1 MPAGADYLKTLGTD
15 DDGDFDTL
23 LHSLESSKTF
33 DILMFRGSD
42 FVSDAIARVSKGH
55 GADFFSHV
63 GMVVNTTAVCKR
75 CSSLGRV
82 LTRRYML
89 QIKAPLLPNG
99 GRYLEGLNDT
109 GELGN
114 LPFISLNL
122 RLLDSPTPGG
132 MLQPTPL
139 DSLRLQTL

>member
-1 MPAGADYLKTLGTD
+1 
-15 DDGDFDTL
+15 
-23 LHSLESSKTF
+23 
-33 DILMFRGSD
+33 
-42 FVSDAIARVSKGH
+42 
-55 GADFFSHV
+55 
-63 GMVVNTTAVCKR
+63 
-75 CSSLGRV
+75 
-82 LTRRYML
+82 ML

-139 DSLRLQTL
+139 TAFVFRLCDRRLLGCGRQASARCA

>member
-1 MPAGADYLKTLGTD
+1 MRDSLRIPAGADYLKTLGTD

-23 LHSLESSKTF
+23 LHSLDSAKTF

-75 CSSLGRV
+75 CSSLGCV
-82 LTRRYML
+82 FTRAVL

-109 GELGN
+109 VRN
-114 LPFISLNL
+114 F
-122 RLLDSPTPGG
+122 D
-132 MLQPTPL
+132 
-139 DSLRLQTL
+139 